1 MTVQRYIL
9 TSTVTVAAGAAA
21 TVTAGEP
28 GTGGAAGY
36 GGTPT
41 TGGPPWP
48 VTYQQGQPIALDPA
62 GPLYALIGA
71 GNLKADTDAQETG
84 GLNGTSN

>member
-9 TSTVTVAAGAAA
+9 TSTVVVAAGAAA
-21 TVTAGEP
+21 TAVAGEP
-28 GTGGAAGY
+28 TTQNLFGSEPVVSAGT
-36 GGTPT
+36 
-41 TGGPPWP
+41 WP
-48 VTYQQGQPIALDPA
+48 VTYQQGQPIMLDPA

-71 GNLKADTDAQETG
+71 GNLKADTAAQETG